1 MVMNVQ
7 KPTDPDGLVL
17 EAWAQGYM
25 VGSLVVM
32 AFITVANMRS
42 GVLLHR
48 LIFLELILGCFHGT
62 FIFMHEPVYGRYLS
76 ATAVP
81 LNVAWVLHNVI
92 AWLKTK
98 PFLTRRWSIFYIT
111 TIALTLPYW
120 IVEMYANYTYFNNIN
135 NLFTYTRP
143 YEAVFRDPWW
153 VASVVLLFWN
163 VKTRYEFGVLELLR
177 VSPRFAVLAAVM
189 ALSIIFV
196 VTDILAVTHVVQG
209 AGLPNGINPFWKM
222 AFVFRCLTDTVILD
236 DFKTALDRLK
246 DYRLRRLGSAVADPL
261 RPLGT
266 PQGCAAVGNGKRK
279 QSVPSWEDETDA
291 HDGLAKMNVEHIDL
305 EAAR

>member
-62 FIFMHEPVYGRYLS
+62 FIFTHEPVYGRYLS

-143 YEAVFRDPWW
+143 YEAVFR
-153 VASVVLLFWN
+153 
-163 VKTRYEFGVLELLR
+163 
-177 VSPRFAVLAAVM
+177 
-189 ALSIIFV
+189 
-196 VTDILAVTHVVQG
+196 
-209 AGLPNGINPFWKM
+209 
-222 AFVFRCLTDTVILD
+222 
-236 DFKTALDRLK
+236 
-246 DYRLRRLGSAVADPL
+246 
-261 RPLGT
+261 
-266 PQGCAAVGNGKRK
+266 
-279 QSVPSWEDETDA
+279 
-291 HDGLAKMNVEHIDL
+291 
-305 EAAR
+305 